1 MALPLILLIAST
13 ALATAAT
20 GYSLQQQ
27 NVMSKRA
34 GTIQGQALSVEKAQ
48 LSMAQ
53 EAEKT
58 QSAQAE
64 LARQREL
71 KQVLATQNAIF
82 GSSGAS
88 LSSGTFIG
96 IQTAD
101 VSRASEATRLN
112 ELFTDTRQIGFQMN
126 QATSQFNFGAQ
137 QSANKSLR
145 RANAISSGGS
155 LLQMGLKGYA
165 GYKAKKT
172 GDNYL
177 ANDIF
182 GGL

>member
-1 MALPLILLIAST
+1 MDPFTLMLIAT
-13 ALATAAT
+13 AITAATT

-27 NVMSKRA
+27 NVLSKRA
-34 GTIQGQALSVEKAQ
+34 SNIQQQSADVEAAQ
-48 LSMAQ
+48 LKMAQ
-53 EAEKT
+53 ESEKT

-64 LARQREL
+64 LDRQREL

-112 ELFTDTRQIGFQMN
+112 QLFTDTRQIGLQIN
-126 QATSQFNFGAQ
+126 QANAQFNVAAQ
-137 QSANKSLR
+137 LSGNRSMRQ
-145 RANAISSGGS
+145 ANAINAGS
-155 LLQMGLKGYA
+155 NILQSGLKGYA
-165 GYKAKKT
+165 GYKAKKA
-172 GDNYL
+172 GNNDL
-177 ANDIF
+177 ANSIF